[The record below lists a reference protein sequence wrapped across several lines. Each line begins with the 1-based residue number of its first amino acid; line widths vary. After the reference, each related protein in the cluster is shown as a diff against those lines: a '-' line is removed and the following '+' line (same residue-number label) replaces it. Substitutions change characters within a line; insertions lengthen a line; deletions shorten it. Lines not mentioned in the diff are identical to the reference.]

1 MSWLDKLLPSRAKK
15 AQTQTTDRRASVP
28 EGLWLKCPGCETVLY
43 KTDLE
48 QNQHVCPH
56 CGHPDPGGEL
66 TQAQKQKERAQF
78 ITHWITPKLVGVVIV
93 IIACIYLALHWPPF

>member
-1 MSWLDKLLPSRAKK
+1 MTHTRSLLL
-15 AQTQTTDRRASVP
+15 TDCIACGNEVSRRA
-28 EGLWLKCPGCETVLY
+28 EI
-43 KTDLE
+43 
-48 QNQHVCPH
+48 CPH